1 MDSNPGIK
9 LASLI
14 SPALAPGSL
23 PLAPPVNPE
32 SLLKSKLLGL
42 GYESSLSGVG
52 LRVCISKKFPGDL
65 DATGLETH
73 LDKLYHPYSK
83 PKFETQFS
91 VQGNL
96 KEFAVYRVFALRIW
110 SVFPSYVVLAK
121 LMNPFEPQ

>member
-52 LRVCISKKFPGDL
+52 LRVCISKKFPG
-65 DATGLETH
+65 LETH

-96 KEFAVYRVFALRIW
+96 SEFAMYRVLALRIW